1 MGSTKVRNSL
11 LSKKLKRTETRLLII
26 DDNQLRYNQIL
37 NLLLGNDY
45 QVQALLLDDLKSF
58 EKQLNM
64 PWDAIIFGRAYDLK
78 IEQTLSLIQASEQ
91 PHLPVLL
98 LQPEDYQPQQYQAYI
113 HKGIYDVVPLEP
125 LDYFYITLIRT
136 LSYSHLLQTEQRL
149 TSELETIHSH
159 TQTLVNNSHKAV
171 ALFQEGMH
179 VKANTEYLNL
189 FGFKQEEE
197 IIGLP
202 ILDVLQPNDLNI
214 FKQRFKKIS
223 LGQFDQARFEIQ
235 SQHAAISGNNALK
248 LEFIPS
254 QEEDAVQLTIDYQLD
269 LQTPANTVFSE
280 KSYGLITP
288 WQQINRQLSTHPAQA
303 NALVLFRLSQCPE
316 RVFQLD
322 WQTPGQYFNQ
332 LQSFLKE
339 QAQMPI
345 FNLEL
350 GAYLGVLQAEN
361 STVLNSQLASLQSL
375 QKEHLLPI
383 NELNYSI
390 QFKLSYAQITEPLD
404 EASFAKLLD
413 QTNQQELPKAKS
425 EIELVPTIDIISPET
440 TSSSIS
446 LDLSLQNVD
455 APVQSSLLQQL
466 KQQLARGEIHLKY
479 QQIYDKHDQETHNYE
494 VTSGFIADEQW
505 HDLNDLATLKDD
517 SELSIQLDRW
527 ILVEASK
534 QLHNFI
540 TQYPKA
546 KLIINLN
553 IDILLKDKSFPELI
567 SKLLTIIGSKQE
579 SPLVLQFSEQAIQ
592 PHLAIVQ
599 QQIARLRQHG
609 AEISI
614 RDFTSSIYSES
625 ILQQLD
631 VQYLKLQSK
640 KTELL
645 NSDVGLAQL
654 QEKVLNYLTVKP
666 IGILLADLDDMNL
679 FANAWNVEAR
689 FLQGRYFQKKL
700 DRLTDVQDQ

>member
-58 EKQLNM
+58 EKQLNT

-98 LQPEDYQPQQYQAYI
+98 LQPEDYQPQQYQTYI

-316 RVFQLD
+316 RIFQLD

-375 QKEHLLPI
+375 QKEYLLPI

-425 EIELVPTIDIISPET
+425 EIELVPTIDIISPEP

-505 HDLNDLATLKDD
+505 HDLNDLATLRDD

-592 PHLAIVQ
+592 PHLTIVQ

-645 NSDVGLAQL
+645 NSDAGLAQL

-666 IGILLADLDDMNL
+666 VGILLADLNDMNL

>member
-58 EKQLNM
+58 EKQLNT

-316 RVFQLD
+316 RIFQLD

-505 HDLNDLATLKDD
+505 HDLNDLATLRDD

-599 QQIARLRQHG
+599 QHIARLRQHG

-645 NSDVGLAQL
+645 NSDAGLAQL

-666 IGILLADLDDMNL
+666 VGILLADLDDMNL

>member
-11 LSKKLKRTETRLLII
+11 LPKKLKRTETRLLII

-58 EKQLNM
+58 EKQLNT

-303 NALVLFRLSQCPE
+303 NALVLFKLSQCPE

-404 EASFAKLLD
+404 EANFAKLLD

-425 EIELVPTIDIISPET
+425 EIELVPTIDIISPEP

-505 HDLNDLATLKDD
+505 HHLNDLATLRDD

-592 PHLAIVQ
+592 PHLTIVQ

-625 ILQQLD
+625 MLQQLD

-645 NSDVGLAQL
+645 NSDAGLAQL

-666 IGILLADLDDMNL
+666 VGILLADLDDMNL

>member
-1 MGSTKVRNSL
+1 MRNSL

-58 EKQLNM
+58 EKQLNT
-64 PWDAIIFGRAYDLK
+64 PWDTIIFGRAYDLK

-91 PHLPVLL
+91 PNLPVLL

-113 HKGIYDVVPLEP
+113 QKGIYDVVPLEP
-125 LDYFYITLIRT
+125 LDYFYINLIRT

-149 TSELETIHSH
+149 TNELETIHSH

-189 FGFKQEEE
+189 FGFKQEDE

-202 ILDVLQPNDLNI
+202 ILDVLQPDDLNV

-235 SQHAAISGNNALK
+235 SQHAAIAGNNALK

-269 LQTPANTVFSE
+269 LKTPANTLFSE
-280 KSYGLITP
+280 KSYGVQTP
-288 WQQINRQLSTHPAQA
+288 WQQINRQLSTYRAQA
-303 NALVLFRLSQCPE
+303 NALILFKLNQCPE
-316 RVFQLD
+316 RVFQQD
-322 WQTPGQYFNQ
+322 WQTPAQYFNQ
-332 LQSFLKE
+332 LHSFLKE
-339 QAQMPI
+339 HAQMPI
-345 FNLEL
+345 FNIEL
-350 GAYLGVLQAEN
+350 GAYVGVLQAEN
-361 STVLNSQLASLQSL
+361 STVLNSQLTSLQSL
-375 QKEHLLPI
+375 QKEHLLKI

-390 QFKLSYAQITEPLD
+390 QFKLSYAPITEPLNED
-404 EASFAKLLD
+404 SFTSLLD
-413 QTNQQELPKAKS
+413 QTNQQELPKAQA
-425 EIELVPTIDIISPET
+425 EIELAPTIDIVTPEPIK
-440 TSSSIS
+440 SSLS
-446 LDLSLQNVD
+446 LDLSLEQVD
-455 APVQSSLLQQL
+455 TPMQSSLLQQL
-466 KQQLARGEIHLKY
+466 KQQLARSEIHLKY

-494 VTSGFIADEQW
+494 VTSGFISDDQW
-505 HDLNDLATLKDD
+505 YDINDLAELRED

-527 ILVEASK
+527 ILVEACK

-567 SKLLTIIGSKQE
+567 SKLLTIIGSKLE

-592 PHLAIVQ
+592 PYLAIAQ
-599 QQIARLRQHG
+599 QHIARLRQHG

-614 RDFTSSIYSES
+614 RDFSSSIYSES

-645 NSDVGLAQL
+645 KSDDGLARL

-666 IGILLADLDDMNL
+666 VGILLSDLDDMNS
-679 FANAWNVEAR
+679 FANAWNVETR
-689 FLQGRYFQKKL
+689 FLQGQYFQKKL

>member
-58 EKQLNM
+58 EKQLNT

-98 LQPEDYQPQQYQAYI
+98 LQPEDYQPQQYQTYI

-149 TSELETIHSH
+149 TNELETIHTH

-288 WQQINRQLSTHPAQA
+288 WQQINRQLSSHPAQA

-350 GAYLGVLQAEN
+350 GAYFGVLQAEN

-375 QKEHLLPI
+375 QKEYLLPI

-413 QTNQQELPKAKS
+413 QTSQQELPKAKS
-425 EIELVPTIDIISPET
+425 EIELAPTIDFISPVPT
-440 TSSSIS
+440 NSSIS

-505 HDLNDLATLKDD
+505 HDLNDLAALRDD

-579 SPLVLQFSEQAIQ
+579 SPLVLQFPEQAIQ

-599 QQIARLRQHG
+599 QQIACLRQHG

-645 NSDVGLAQL
+645 NSDAGLEQL

-666 IGILLADLDDMNL
+666 VGILLADLNDMNL

-689 FLQGRYFQKKL
+689 FLQGRYFQNKL

>member
-58 EKQLNM
+58 EKQLNT

-390 QFKLSYAQITEPLD
+390 QFKLSYAQITEPLN

-413 QTNQQELPKAKS
+413 QTSQQELPKAKS
-425 EIELVPTIDIISPET
+425 EIELAPTIDIISPEP

-505 HDLNDLATLKDD
+505 HDLNDLATLRDD

-527 ILVEASK
+527 VLVEASK

-579 SPLVLQFSEQAIQ
+579 SPLVLQFSEKAIQ

-599 QQIARLRQHG
+599 QHIARLRQHG

-645 NSDVGLAQL
+645 NSDAGLAQL

-666 IGILLADLDDMNL
+666 VGILLADLNDMNL

>member
-1 MGSTKVRNSL
+1 MRNSL

-37 NLLLGNDY
+37 NLLLGNDH

-58 EKQLNM
+58 EKQLNTL
-64 PWDAIIFGRAYDLK
+64 WDAIIFGRAYDLK

-91 PHLPVLL
+91 PNLPVLL

-113 HKGIYDVVPLEP
+113 QKGIYDVVPLEP

-136 LSYSHLLQTEQRL
+136 LSYSQLLQTEQRL
-149 TSELETIHSH
+149 INELETIHSH

-189 FGFKQEEE
+189 FGFKQEDE

-202 ILDVLQPNDLNI
+202 ILDVLQPNDLNV

-269 LQTPANTVFSE
+269 LATPANTLFSE
-280 KSYGLITP
+280 KSDGVQTA
-288 WQQINRQLSTHPAQA
+288 WQQINRHLSTYPAQA
-303 NALVLFRLSQCPE
+303 NALILFRLNQCPE
-316 RVFQLD
+316 RVFQQD
-322 WQTPGQYFNQ
+322 WQTPAQYFNQ

-339 QAQMPI
+339 HAQIPI

-350 GAYLGVLQAEN
+350 GAYVGVLQAEN
-361 STVLNSQLASLQSL
+361 SSVLNSQLVSLQSL
-375 QKEHLLPI
+375 QKEHLLKI
-383 NELNYSI
+383 NEFNYSV
-390 QFKLSYAQITEPLD
+390 QFKLSYAPITEPLNED
-404 EASFAKLLD
+404 SFTKLLD
-413 QTNQQELPKAKS
+413 QTHQQELPKAKS
-425 EIELVPTIDIISPET
+425 EIELAPTVDIVAAEPASSP
-440 TSSSIS
+440 IS
-446 LDLSLQNVD
+446 LDLSLQHVD
-455 APVQSSLLQQL
+455 APLQSSVLQQL
-466 KQQLARGEIHLKY
+466 KQQLARSEIHLKY

-494 VTSGFIADEQW
+494 VTSGFISNEQW
-505 HDLNDLATLKDD
+505 YDINDLAELRED

-527 ILVEASK
+527 ILVEACK

-567 SKLLTIIGSKQE
+567 SKLLTIIGSKLE
-579 SPLVLQFSEQAIQ
+579 SPLVLQFSEQGIQ
-592 PHLAIVQ
+592 PHLAIAQ
-599 QQIARLRQHG
+599 QLIARLRQHG

-614 RDFTSSIYSES
+614 RDFSSSMYSES

-645 NSDVGLAQL
+645 NSDDGLVRL

-666 IGILLADLDDMNL
+666 VGILLSELNDMNS
-679 FANAWNVEAR
+679 FANAWNVETR
-689 FLQGRYFQKKL
+689 FLQGQYFQKKL

>member
-58 EKQLNM
+58 EKQLNT

-269 LQTPANTVFSE
+269 LQTSANTVFSE

-390 QFKLSYAQITEPLD
+390 QFKLSYAQITESLD

-425 EIELVPTIDIISPET
+425 EIELVPTIDIISSEP

-446 LDLSLQNVD
+446 IDLSLQNVD

-592 PHLAIVQ
+592 PHLTIVQ
-599 QQIARLRQHG
+599 QHIARLRQHG

-645 NSDVGLAQL
+645 NSDAGLAQL

-666 IGILLADLDDMNL
+666 VGILLANLDDMNL

>member
-58 EKQLNM
+58 EKQLNT

-91 PHLPVLL
+91 PNLPVLL

-113 HKGIYDVVPLEP
+113 QKGIYDVVPLEP

-136 LSYSHLLQTEQRL
+136 LSYSQLLQTEQRL
-149 TSELETIHSH
+149 TNELETIHSH

-189 FGFKQEEE
+189 FGFKQEDE

-202 ILDVLQPNDLNI
+202 ILDVLQPNDLNV

-235 SQHAAISGNNALK
+235 SQHAAIAGNNALK

-269 LQTPANTVFSE
+269 LATPANTLFSE
-280 KSYGLITP
+280 KSYGVQTP
-288 WQQINRQLSTHPAQA
+288 WQQINRQLSTYPAQA
-303 NALVLFRLSQCPE
+303 NALILFKLNQCPE
-316 RVFQLD
+316 RVFQQD
-322 WQTPGQYFNQ
+322 WQTPAQYFNQ

-339 QAQMPI
+339 HAQMPI
-345 FNLEL
+345 FNIEL
-350 GAYLGVLQAEN
+350 GAYVGVLQAEN
-361 STVLNSQLASLQSL
+361 STALNSQLTSLQSL
-375 QKEHLLPI
+375 QKEHLLKI

-390 QFKLSYAQITEPLD
+390 QFKLSYAPITEPLNED
-404 EASFAKLLD
+404 SFSSLLA
-413 QTNQQELPKAKS
+413 QTSQQELPKAQA
-425 EIELVPTIDIISPET
+425 EIELAPTIDIIAPEPVK
-440 TSSSIS
+440 SSIS
-446 LDLSLQNVD
+446 LDLSLEQVD
-455 APVQSSLLQQL
+455 APLQSSLLQQL
-466 KQQLARGEIHLKY
+466 KQQLARSEIHLKY
-479 QQIYDKHDQETHNYE
+479 QQIYDKQDQETHNYE
-494 VTSGFIADEQW
+494 VTSGFISDEQW
-505 HDLNDLATLKDD
+505 YDINDLAELRED

-567 SKLLTIIGSKQE
+567 SKLLTIIGSKLE

-592 PHLAIVQ
+592 PHLAIAQ
-599 QQIARLRQHG
+599 QHIARLRQHG

-614 RDFTSSIYSES
+614 RDFSSSMYSES

-645 NSDVGLAQL
+645 NSDDGLTRL

-666 IGILLADLDDMNL
+666 VGILLSDLDDMNL
-679 FANAWNVEAR
+679 FANAWNVETR

>member
-58 EKQLNM
+58 EKQLNT

-91 PHLPVLL
+91 PNLPVLL

-113 HKGIYDVVPLEP
+113 QKGIYDVVPLEP

-149 TSELETIHSH
+149 TNELETIHSH

-189 FGFKQEEE
+189 FGFKQEDE

-202 ILDVLQPNDLNI
+202 ILDVLQPDDLNV

-235 SQHAAISGNNALK
+235 SQHAAIAGNNALK

-269 LQTPANTVFSE
+269 LKTPANTLFAE
-280 KSYGLITP
+280 KRYGVQTP
-288 WQQINRQLSTHPAQA
+288 WQQINRQLSTYPAQA
-303 NALVLFRLSQCPE
+303 NALILFKLNQCPE
-316 RVFQLD
+316 RVFQQD
-322 WQTPGQYFNQ
+322 WQTPAQYFNQ
-332 LQSFLKE
+332 LHSFLKE
-339 QAQMPI
+339 HAQMPI
-345 FNLEL
+345 FNIEL
-350 GAYLGVLQAEN
+350 GAYIGILQAEN
-361 STVLNSQLASLQSL
+361 STVLNSQLTSLQSL
-375 QKEHLLPI
+375 QKEHLLKI

-390 QFKLSYAQITEPLD
+390 QFKLSYAPITKPLNED
-404 EASFAKLLD
+404 SFTSLLA
-413 QTNQQELPKAKS
+413 QTSQQELPKAQA
-425 EIELVPTIDIISPET
+425 EIELAPTIDIIAPEPVK
-440 TSSSIS
+440 SSIS
-446 LDLSLQNVD
+446 LDLSLEQVD
-455 APVQSSLLQQL
+455 APLQSSLLQQL
-466 KQQLARGEIHLKY
+466 KQQLARSEIHLKY

-494 VTSGFIADEQW
+494 VTSGFISDEQW
-505 HDLNDLATLKDD
+505 YDINDLAELRED

-527 ILVEASK
+527 ILVEACK

-567 SKLLTIIGSKQE
+567 SKLLTIIGSKLE

-592 PHLAIVQ
+592 PHLAIAQ
-599 QQIARLRQHG
+599 QHIARLRQHG

-614 RDFTSSIYSES
+614 RDFSSSMYSES

-645 NSDVGLAQL
+645 NSDDGLTRL

-666 IGILLADLDDMNL
+666 VGILLSDLDDMNL

-689 FLQGRYFQKKL
+689 FLQGQYFQKKL

>member
-58 EKQLNM
+58 EKQLNT

-425 EIELVPTIDIISPET
+425 EIELVPTIDIISPEP

-446 LDLSLQNVD
+446 IDLSLQNVD

-505 HDLNDLATLKDD
+505 HDLNDLATLRDD

-599 QQIARLRQHG
+599 QHIARLRQHG

-645 NSDVGLAQL
+645 NSDAGLAQL

-666 IGILLADLDDMNL
+666 VGILLADLDDMNL

>member
-58 EKQLNM
+58 EKQLNT

-91 PHLPVLL
+91 PNLPVLL
-98 LQPEDYQPQQYQAYI
+98 LQPDDYQPQQYQAYI
-113 HKGIYDVVPLEP
+113 QKGIYDVVPLEP

-149 TSELETIHSH
+149 TNELETIHSH

-189 FGFKQEEE
+189 FGFKQEDE
-197 IIGLP
+197 ILGLP
-202 ILDVLQPNDLNI
+202 ILDVLQPDDLNV

-235 SQHAAISGNNALK
+235 SQHAAIAGNNALK

-269 LQTPANTVFSE
+269 LKTPANTLFSE
-280 KSYGLITP
+280 KSYGVQTP
-288 WQQINRQLSTHPAQA
+288 WQQINRQLSTYPAQV
-303 NALVLFRLSQCPE
+303 NALILFKLNQCPE
-316 RVFQLD
+316 RVFQQD
-322 WQTPGQYFNQ
+322 WQTPAQYFNQ

-339 QAQMPI
+339 HAQMPI
-345 FNLEL
+345 FNIEL
-350 GAYLGVLQAEN
+350 GAYVGILQAEN
-361 STVLNSQLASLQSL
+361 STVLNSRLTSLQSL
-375 QKEHLLPI
+375 QKEHLLKI

-390 QFKLSYAQITEPLD
+390 QFKLSYAPITEPLNED
-404 EASFAKLLD
+404 SFSSLLA
-413 QTNQQELPKAKS
+413 QTNQQELPKAQA
-425 EIELVPTIDIISPET
+425 EIELAPTIDIIAPEPVK
-440 TSSSIS
+440 SSIS
-446 LDLSLQNVD
+446 LDLSLEQVD
-455 APVQSSLLQQL
+455 APMQSSLLQQL
-466 KQQLARGEIHLKY
+466 KQQLARSEIHLKY

-494 VTSGFIADEQW
+494 VTSGFISDEQW
-505 HDLNDLATLKDD
+505 HDINDLAELRED

-527 ILVEASK
+527 ILVEACK

-567 SKLLTIIGSKQE
+567 SKLLTIIGSKLE

-592 PHLAIVQ
+592 PHLAIAQ
-599 QQIARLRQHG
+599 QHIARLRQHG

-614 RDFTSSIYSES
+614 RDFSSSMYSES

-645 NSDVGLAQL
+645 NSDDGLTRL

-666 IGILLADLDDMNL
+666 VGILLSDLDDMNL
-679 FANAWNVEAR
+679 FANAWNVETR
-689 FLQGRYFQKKL
+689 FLQGQYFQKKL

>member
-1 MGSTKVRNSL
+1 MRNSL

-58 EKQLNM
+58 EKQLNT

-91 PHLPVLL
+91 PNLPVLL

-113 HKGIYDVVPLEP
+113 QKGIYDVVPLEP
-125 LDYFYITLIRT
+125 LDYFYITLLRT

-149 TSELETIHSH
+149 TNELETIHSH

-189 FGFKQEEE
+189 FGFKQEDE

-202 ILDVLQPNDLNI
+202 ILDVLQPNDLNV

-235 SQHAAISGNNALK
+235 SQHAAISDNNALK

-269 LQTPANTVFSE
+269 LTTPANTVFAE
-280 KSYGLITP
+280 KSYGVQTA
-288 WQQINRQLSTHPAQA
+288 WQQINRHLSTYPAQA
-303 NALVLFRLSQCPE
+303 NALILFKLNQCPE
-316 RVFQLD
+316 RVFQQD
-322 WQTPGQYFNQ
+322 WQTPAQYFNQ

-339 QAQMPI
+339 HAQMPI
-345 FNLEL
+345 FNIEL
-350 GAYLGVLQAEN
+350 GAYIGVLQAETSN
-361 STVLNSQLASLQSL
+361 VLNSQLVSLQSL
-375 QKEHLLPI
+375 QKEYLLKI

-390 QFKLSYAQITEPLD
+390 QFKLSYAPITEPLNED
-404 EASFAKLLD
+404 SFTKLLD
-413 QTNQQELPKAKS
+413 RTSLQELPKAKS
-425 EIELVPTIDIISPET
+425 EIELAPTIDIIAPAPANSP
-440 TSSSIS
+440 IS
-446 LDLSLQNVD
+446 LDLSLQHVD
-455 APVQSSLLQQL
+455 DPLQSSVLQL
-466 KQQLARGEIHLKY
+466 KQQLARSEIHLKY

-494 VTSGFIADEQW
+494 VTSGFISDEQW
-505 HDLNDLATLKDD
+505 YDINDLAELRED
-517 SELSIQLDRW
+517 SELAIQLDRW
-527 ILVEASK
+527 ILVEACK

-553 IDILLKDKSFPELI
+553 IDILLKDKTFPELI
-567 SKLLTIIGSKQE
+567 SKLLTIIGSKLE
-579 SPLVLQFSEQAIQ
+579 SPLVLQFSEQAVQ
-592 PHLAIVQ
+592 PHLAIAQ
-599 QQIARLRQHG
+599 QHIARLRQHG

-614 RDFTSSIYSES
+614 RDFSSSIYSES

-645 NSDVGLAQL
+645 NSDDGLARL
-654 QEKVLNYLTVKP
+654 QEKVLNYLTIKP
-666 IGILLADLDDMNL
+666 VGILLSELNDMNS

-689 FLQGRYFQKKL
+689 FLQGQYFQKKL

>member
-58 EKQLNM
+58 EKQLNT

-303 NALVLFRLSQCPE
+303 NALVLFKLSQCPE
-316 RVFQLD
+316 RIFQLD

-383 NELNYSI
+383 NDLNYSI

-425 EIELVPTIDIISPET
+425 EIELVPTIDIISPEP

-505 HDLNDLATLKDD
+505 HDLNDLATLRDD

-592 PHLAIVQ
+592 PHLTIVQ
-599 QQIARLRQHG
+599 QHIARLRQHG

-645 NSDVGLAQL
+645 NSDAGLAQL

-666 IGILLADLDDMNL
+666 VGILLADLNDMNL

>member
-1 MGSTKVRNSL
+1 MRNSL

-58 EKQLNM
+58 EKQLNT

-91 PHLPVLL
+91 PNLPVLL

-113 HKGIYDVVPLEP
+113 QKGIYDVVPLEP

-149 TSELETIHSH
+149 TNELETIHSH

-189 FGFKQEEE
+189 FGFKQEDE

-202 ILDVLQPNDLNI
+202 ILDVLQPDDLNV

-235 SQHAAISGNNALK
+235 SQHAAIAGNNALK

-269 LQTPANTVFSE
+269 LKTPANTLFAE
-280 KSYGLITP
+280 KRYGVQTP
-288 WQQINRQLSTHPAQA
+288 WQQINRQLSTYPAQA
-303 NALVLFRLSQCPE
+303 NALILFKLNQCPE
-316 RVFQLD
+316 RVFQQD
-322 WQTPGQYFNQ
+322 WQTPAQYFNQ
-332 LQSFLKE
+332 LHSFLKE
-339 QAQMPI
+339 HAQMPI
-345 FNLEL
+345 FNIEL
-350 GAYLGVLQAEN
+350 GAYIGILQAEN
-361 STVLNSQLASLQSL
+361 STVLNSQLTSLQSL
-375 QKEHLLPI
+375 QKEHLLKI

-390 QFKLSYAQITEPLD
+390 QFKLSYAPITKPLNED
-404 EASFAKLLD
+404 SFTSLLA
-413 QTNQQELPKAKS
+413 QTSQQELPKAQA
-425 EIELVPTIDIISPET
+425 EIELAPTIDIIAPEPVK
-440 TSSSIS
+440 SSIS
-446 LDLSLQNVD
+446 LDLSLEQVD
-455 APVQSSLLQQL
+455 APLQSSLLQQL
-466 KQQLARGEIHLKY
+466 KQQLARSEIHLKY

-494 VTSGFIADEQW
+494 VTSGFISDEQW
-505 HDLNDLATLKDD
+505 YDINDLAELRED

-527 ILVEASK
+527 ILVEACK

-567 SKLLTIIGSKQE
+567 SKLLTIIGSKLE

-592 PHLAIVQ
+592 PHLAIAQ
-599 QQIARLRQHG
+599 QHIARLRQHG

-614 RDFTSSIYSES
+614 RDFSSSMYSES

-645 NSDVGLAQL
+645 NSDDGLTRL

-666 IGILLADLDDMNL
+666 VGILLSDLDDMNL

-689 FLQGRYFQKKL
+689 FLQGQYFQKKL

>member
-1 MGSTKVRNSL
+1 MRNSL

-58 EKQLNM
+58 EKQLNT

-91 PHLPVLL
+91 PNLPVLL

-113 HKGIYDVVPLEP
+113 QKGIYDVVPLEP

-136 LSYSHLLQTEQRL
+136 LSYSQLLQTEQRL
-149 TSELETIHSH
+149 TNELETIHSH

-189 FGFKQEEE
+189 FGFKQEDE

-202 ILDVLQPNDLNI
+202 ILDVLQPDDLNV

-235 SQHAAISGNNALK
+235 SQHAAIAGNNALK

-269 LQTPANTVFSE
+269 LATPANTLFSE
-280 KSYGLITP
+280 KNYNVITP
-288 WQQINRQLSTHPAQA
+288 WQQINRQLTTHPAQA
-303 NALVLFRLSQCPE
+303 NALILFRLTQCPE
-316 RVFQLD
+316 RVFQQD
-322 WQTPGQYFNQ
+322 WQTPAQYFNQ

-339 QAQMPI
+339 HAQMPI
-345 FNLEL
+345 FNIEL
-350 GAYLGVLQAEN
+350 GAYVGVLQAEN
-361 STVLNSQLASLQSL
+361 STVLNSQLAGLQSL
-375 QKEHLLPI
+375 QKEHLLKI

-390 QFKLSYAQITEPLD
+390 QFKLSYAPITEPLNED
-404 EASFAKLLD
+404 SFAKLLE
-413 QTNQQELPKAKS
+413 QTSQQELPKAQA
-425 EIELVPTIDIISPET
+425 EIELAPTIDIISPEPT
-440 TSSSIS
+440 NSPIS
-446 LDLSLQNVD
+446 LDLSLEQVD
-455 APVQSSLLQQL
+455 APLQSSLLQQL
-466 KQQLARGEIHLKY
+466 KQQLARSEIHLKY

-494 VTSGFIADEQW
+494 VTSGFISDEQW
-505 HDLNDLATLKDD
+505 YDINDLAELRED

-527 ILVEASK
+527 ILVEACK

-567 SKLLTIIGSKQE
+567 SKLLTIIGSKLE

-592 PHLAIVQ
+592 PHLVIVQ
-599 QQIARLRQHG
+599 QHIARLRQHG

-614 RDFTSSIYSES
+614 RDFSSSMYSES

-645 NSDVGLAQL
+645 NSDDGLTRL
-654 QEKVLNYLTVKP
+654 QEKVLNCLTVKP
-666 IGILLADLDDMNL
+666 VGILLSDLDDMNL
-679 FANAWNVEAR
+679 FANAWNVETR

>member
-58 EKQLNM
+58 EKQLNT

-98 LQPEDYQPQQYQAYI
+98 LQPEDYQPQQYQTYI

-149 TSELETIHSH
+149 TSELEIIHSH

-288 WQQINRQLSTHPAQA
+288 WQQINRQLSSHPAQA
-303 NALVLFRLSQCPE
+303 NALVLFRLNQCPE

-350 GAYLGVLQAEN
+350 GAYIGVLQAEN

-375 QKEHLLPI
+375 QKEYLLPI

-390 QFKLSYAQITEPLD
+390 QFKLSYAQITEPLN

-413 QTNQQELPKAKS
+413 QTSQQELPKAKS
-425 EIELVPTIDIISPET
+425 EIELAPTIDIISPEPAN
-440 TSSSIS
+440 SSIS

-455 APVQSSLLQQL
+455 VPVQSSLLQQL
-466 KQQLARGEIHLKY
+466 KQQLVRGEIHLKY

-505 HDLNDLATLKDD
+505 HNLNDLAALRDD

-579 SPLVLQFSEQAIQ
+579 SPLVLQFPEQAIQ

-645 NSDVGLAQL
+645 NSDAGLEQL

-666 IGILLADLDDMNL
+666 VGILLADLNDMNL

-689 FLQGRYFQKKL
+689 FLQGRYFQNKL

>member
-58 EKQLNM
+58 EKQLNT

-91 PHLPVLL
+91 PNLPVLL

-113 HKGIYDVVPLEP
+113 QKGIYDVVQLEP

-136 LSYSHLLQTEQRL
+136 LSYSQLLQTEQRL
-149 TSELETIHSH
+149 TNELETIHSH

-189 FGFKQEEE
+189 FGFKQEDE

-202 ILDVLQPNDLNI
+202 ILDVLQPNDLNV
-214 FKQRFKKIS
+214 FKQRFKKIA

-269 LQTPANTVFSE
+269 LTTPANTLFSE
-280 KSYGLITP
+280 KSDGVQTA
-288 WQQINRQLSTHPAQA
+288 WQQINRHLSAYPAQA
-303 NALVLFRLSQCPE
+303 NALILFRLNQCPE
-316 RVFQLD
+316 RVFQQD
-322 WQTPGQYFNQ
+322 WQIPAQYFNQ

-339 QAQMPI
+339 HAQMPI
-345 FNLEL
+345 FNIEI
-350 GAYLGVLQAEN
+350 GAYVGVLQAEN
-361 STVLNSQLASLQSL
+361 SSVLNSQLVSLQSL
-375 QKEHLLPI
+375 QKEHLLKI
-383 NELNYSI
+383 NELNYSV
-390 QFKLSYAQITEPLD
+390 QFKLSYVPITEPLNED
-404 EASFAKLLD
+404 SFTKLLD
-413 QTNQQELPKAKS
+413 QTHQQELPQAKS
-425 EIELVPTIDIISPET
+425 EIELAPTIDIVAAEPANSP
-440 TSSSIS
+440 IS
-446 LDLSLQNVD
+446 LDLSLQHVD
-455 APVQSSLLQQL
+455 APLQSSVLQQL
-466 KQQLARGEIHLKY
+466 KQQLARSEIHLKY

-494 VTSGFIADEQW
+494 VTSGFISDEQW
-505 HDLNDLATLKDD
+505 YDINDLAELRED

-527 ILVEASK
+527 ILVEACK

-553 IDILLKDKSFPELI
+553 IDILLKDKTFPELI
-567 SKLLTIIGSKQE
+567 SKLLTIIGSKLE

-592 PHLAIVQ
+592 PHLAIAQ
-599 QQIARLRQHG
+599 QHITRLRQHG

-614 RDFTSSIYSES
+614 RDFSSSMYSES

-645 NSDVGLAQL
+645 NSDDGLVRL

-666 IGILLADLDDMNL
+666 VGILLSELNDMNS

-689 FLQGRYFQKKL
+689 FLQGQYFQKKL

>member
-58 EKQLNM
+58 EKQLNT

-91 PHLPVLL
+91 PNLPVLL
-98 LQPEDYQPQQYQAYI
+98 LQPDDYQPQQYQAYI
-113 HKGIYDVVPLEP
+113 QKGIYDVVPLEP

-149 TSELETIHSH
+149 TNELETIHSH
-159 TQTLVNNSHKAV
+159 TQTLVNSSHKAV

-189 FGFKQEEE
+189 FGFKQEDE

-202 ILDVLQPNDLNI
+202 ILDVLQPDDLNV

-235 SQHAAISGNNALK
+235 SQHAAIAGNNALK

-269 LQTPANTVFSE
+269 LATPANTLFSE
-280 KSYGLITP
+280 KSYGVQAP
-288 WQQINRQLSTHPAQA
+288 WQQINRQLSTYRAQA
-303 NALVLFRLSQCPE
+303 NALILFKLNQCPE
-316 RVFQLD
+316 RVFQQD
-322 WQTPGQYFNQ
+322 WQTPAQYFNQ
-332 LQSFLKE
+332 LHSFLKE
-339 QAQMPI
+339 HAQMPI
-345 FNLEL
+345 FNIEL
-350 GAYLGVLQAEN
+350 GAYIGILQAEN
-361 STVLNSQLASLQSL
+361 STVLNSQLTSLQSL
-375 QKEHLLPI
+375 QKEHLLKI

-390 QFKLSYAQITEPLD
+390 QFKLSYAPITESLNED
-404 EASFAKLLD
+404 SFTSLLD
-413 QTNQQELPKAKS
+413 QTNQQELPKAQA
-425 EIELVPTIDIISPET
+425 EIELAPTIDIISPEPVKP
-440 TSSSIS
+440 SIS
-446 LDLSLQNVD
+446 LDLSLEQVD
-455 APVQSSLLQQL
+455 APLQSSLLQQL
-466 KQQLARGEIHLKY
+466 KQQLARSEIHLKY

-494 VTSGFIADEQW
+494 VTSGFISDEQW
-505 HDLNDLATLKDD
+505 HDINDLAELRED

-527 ILVEASK
+527 ILVEACK

-567 SKLLTIIGSKQE
+567 SKLLTIIGSKLE

-592 PHLAIVQ
+592 PHLAIAQ
-599 QQIARLRQHG
+599 QHIAHLRQHG

-614 RDFTSSIYSES
+614 RDFSSSMYSES

-645 NSDVGLAQL
+645 NSDDGLVRL
-654 QEKVLNYLTVKP
+654 QEKVLNYLAVKP
-666 IGILLADLDDMNL
+666 VGILLSELNDMNS
-679 FANAWNVEAR
+679 FANAWNVETR
-689 FLQGRYFQKKL
+689 FLQGQYFQKKL

>member
-58 EKQLNM
+58 EKQLNT

-98 LQPEDYQPQQYQAYI
+98 LQPEDYQPQQYQTYI
-113 HKGIYDVVPLEP
+113 HKGIYDVIPLEP

-316 RVFQLD
+316 RIFQLD

-350 GAYLGVLQAEN
+350 GAYLGVLQAES
-361 STVLNSQLASLQSL
+361 STVLNSQLAGLQSL

-390 QFKLSYAQITEPLD
+390 QFKLSYTQITEPLD

-413 QTNQQELPKAKS
+413 QTSQQELPKAKS
-425 EIELVPTIDIISPET
+425 EIDLVPTIDIISPEP

-446 LDLSLQNVD
+446 LDLTLQHVD

-466 KQQLARGEIHLKY
+466 KQQLARGAIHLKY

-505 HDLNDLATLKDD
+505 HDLNDLATLRDD

-599 QQIARLRQHG
+599 QHIARLRQHG

-645 NSDVGLAQL
+645 NSDAGLAQL

-666 IGILLADLDDMNL
+666 VGILLADLDDMNL

>member
-58 EKQLNM
+58 EKQLNT

-98 LQPEDYQPQQYQAYI
+98 LQPEDYQPQQYQTYI

-339 QAQMPI
+339 QTQMPI

-404 EASFAKLLD
+404 EASFARLLN
-413 QTNQQELPKAKS
+413 QTHQQELPKAKS
-425 EIELVPTIDIISPET
+425 EIELVPTIDIISPEP

-592 PHLAIVQ
+592 PHLTIVQ

-645 NSDVGLAQL
+645 NSDAGLAQL

-666 IGILLADLDDMNL
+666 VGILLADLNDMNL

>member
-58 EKQLNM
+58 EKQLNT

-91 PHLPVLL
+91 PNLPVLL
-98 LQPEDYQPQQYQAYI
+98 LQPDDYQPQQYQAYI
-113 HKGIYDVVPLEP
+113 QKGIYDVVPLEP

-149 TSELETIHSH
+149 TNELETIHSH
-159 TQTLVNNSHKAV
+159 TQTLVNSSHKAV

-189 FGFKQEEE
+189 FGFKQEDE

-202 ILDVLQPNDLNI
+202 ILDVLQPDDLNV

-235 SQHAAISGNNALK
+235 SQHAAIAGNNALK

-269 LQTPANTVFSE
+269 LATPANTLFSE
-280 KSYGLITP
+280 KSYGVQAP
-288 WQQINRQLSTHPAQA
+288 WQQINRQLSTYRAQA
-303 NALVLFRLSQCPE
+303 NALILFKLNQCPE
-316 RVFQLD
+316 RVFQQD
-322 WQTPGQYFNQ
+322 WQTPAQYFNQ
-332 LQSFLKE
+332 LHSFLKE
-339 QAQMPI
+339 HAQMPI
-345 FNLEL
+345 FNIEL
-350 GAYLGVLQAEN
+350 GAYVGVLQAEN
-361 STVLNSQLASLQSL
+361 STVLNSQLTSLQSL
-375 QKEHLLPI
+375 QKEHLLKI

-390 QFKLSYAQITEPLD
+390 QFKLSYAPITESLNED
-404 EASFAKLLD
+404 SFTSLLD
-413 QTNQQELPKAKS
+413 QTNQQELPKAQA
-425 EIELVPTIDIISPET
+425 EIELAPTIDIISPEPVKP
-440 TSSSIS
+440 SIS
-446 LDLSLQNVD
+446 LDLSLEQVD
-455 APVQSSLLQQL
+455 APLQSSLLQQL
-466 KQQLARGEIHLKY
+466 KQQLARSEIHLKY
-479 QQIYDKHDQETHNYE
+479 QQIYDKHDQEAHNYE
-494 VTSGFIADEQW
+494 VTSGFISDEQW
-505 HDLNDLATLKDD
+505 HDINDLAELRED

-527 ILVEASK
+527 ILVEACK

-567 SKLLTIIGSKQE
+567 SKLLTIIGSKLE

-592 PHLAIVQ
+592 PHLAIAQ
-599 QQIARLRQHG
+599 QHIAHLRQHG

-614 RDFTSSIYSES
+614 RDFSSSMYSES

-645 NSDVGLAQL
+645 NSDDGLVRL
-654 QEKVLNYLTVKP
+654 QEKVLNYLAVKP
-666 IGILLADLDDMNL
+666 VGILLSELNDMNS
-679 FANAWNVEAR
+679 FANAWNVETR
-689 FLQGRYFQKKL
+689 FLQGQYFQKKL

>member
-58 EKQLNM
+58 EKQLNT

-91 PHLPVLL
+91 PNLPVLL
-98 LQPEDYQPQQYQAYI
+98 LQSEDYQPQQYQAYI
-113 HKGIYDVVPLEP
+113 QKGIYDVVSLEP

-149 TSELETIHSH
+149 TNELETIHSH

-189 FGFKQEEE
+189 FGFKQEDE

-202 ILDVLQPNDLNI
+202 ILDVLQPDDLNV

-269 LQTPANTVFSE
+269 LTTPANTLFSE
-280 KSYGLITP
+280 KSYGVQAP
-288 WQQINRQLSTHPAQA
+288 WQQINRQLSTYPAQA
-303 NALVLFRLSQCPE
+303 NALILFKLNQCPE
-316 RVFQLD
+316 RVFQQD
-322 WQTPGQYFNQ
+322 WQTPAHYFNQ

-339 QAQMPI
+339 HAQMPI
-345 FNLEL
+345 FNIEL
-350 GAYLGVLQAEN
+350 GAYVGVLQAEN
-361 STVLNSQLASLQSL
+361 STVLNSQLTSLQSL
-375 QKEHLLPI
+375 QKEHLLKI
-383 NELNYSI
+383 NEFNYPI
-390 QFKLSYAQITEPLD
+390 QFKLSYAPITEPLNED
-404 EASFAKLLD
+404 SFTSLLA
-413 QTNQQELPKAKS
+413 QTSLQELPKAKS
-425 EIELVPTIDIISPET
+425 EIELAPTIDIVTPEPANSP
-440 TSSSIS
+440 IS
-446 LDLSLQNVD
+446 LDLSLQHVD
-455 APVQSSLLQQL
+455 APLQSSVLQQL
-466 KQQLARGEIHLKY
+466 KQQLARSEIHLKY

-494 VTSGFIADEQW
+494 VTSGFISDEQW
-505 HDLNDLATLKDD
+505 YDINDLAELRED

-527 ILVEASK
+527 ILVEACK

-553 IDILLKDKSFPELI
+553 IDILHKDKSFPELI
-567 SKLLTIIGSKQE
+567 SKLLTIIGSKLE

-592 PHLAIVQ
+592 PHLAIAQ
-599 QQIARLRQHG
+599 QHIARLRQHG

-614 RDFTSSIYSES
+614 RDFSSSMYSES

-645 NSDVGLAQL
+645 NSDDGLARL

-666 IGILLADLDDMNL
+666 VGILLSDLDDMNL
-679 FANAWNVEAR
+679 FANAWNVETR
-689 FLQGRYFQKKL
+689 FLQGQYFQKKL

>member
-58 EKQLNM
+58 EKQLNT

-98 LQPEDYQPQQYQAYI
+98 LQPEDYQPQQYQTYI

-202 ILDVLQPNDLNI
+202 ILDVLQPHDLNI

-269 LQTPANTVFSE
+269 LQTSANTVFSE

-316 RVFQLD
+316 RIFQLD

-413 QTNQQELPKAKS
+413 QTSQQELPKAKS

-592 PHLAIVQ
+592 PHLTIVQ
-599 QQIARLRQHG
+599 QHIARLRQHG

-645 NSDVGLAQL
+645 NSDAGLAQL

-666 IGILLADLDDMNL
+666 VGILLADLDDMNL

>member
-58 EKQLNM
+58 EKQLNT

-91 PHLPVLL
+91 PNLPVLL
-98 LQPEDYQPQQYQAYI
+98 LQPEDYQAQQYQAYI
-113 HKGIYDVVPLEP
+113 QKGIYDVVPLEP

-149 TSELETIHSH
+149 TNELETVHSH

-189 FGFKQEEE
+189 FGFKQEDE

-202 ILDVLQPNDLNI
+202 ILDVLQPNDLNV

-254 QEEDAVQLTIDYQLD
+254 QEEDAVQLTIDYQVD
-269 LQTPANTVFSE
+269 LKTPANTFFQE
-280 KSYGLITP
+280 KNYNVITP
-288 WQQINRQLSTHPAQA
+288 WQQINRQLTTYPAQA
-303 NALVLFRLSQCPE
+303 SALILFRLNQCPE
-316 RVFQLD
+316 RVFQQDL
-322 WQTPGQYFNQ
+322 QTPAQYFNQ
-332 LQSFLKE
+332 LHSFLKE
-339 QAQMPI
+339 HAQMPI
-345 FNLEL
+345 FNVEL
-350 GAYLGVLQAEN
+350 GAYVGVLQAEN

-375 QKEHLLPI
+375 QKEHLLKI

-390 QFKLSYAQITEPLD
+390 QFKLSYAQINEPLN

-413 QTNQQELPKAKS
+413 QTSQQELPKAKS
-425 EIELVPTIDIISPET
+425 EIELAPTIDIISPEPVN
-440 TSSSIS
+440 SSIS
-446 LDLSLQNVD
+446 LDLSLEQID
-455 APVQSSLLQQL
+455 APLQPTLLQQL
-466 KQQLARGEIHLKY
+466 KQQLARSEIHLKY

-494 VTSGFIADEQW
+494 VTSGFISDEQW
-505 HDLNDLATLKDD
+505 YDINDLAELRED

-527 ILVEASK
+527 ILVEACK

-567 SKLLTIIGSKQE
+567 SKLLTIIGSKLE
-579 SPLVLQFSEQAIQ
+579 SPLVLQFSEQALQ
-592 PHLAIVQ
+592 PHLAIAQ
-599 QQIARLRQHG
+599 QHIARLRQHG

-614 RDFTSSIYSES
+614 RDFSSSIYSES

-631 VQYLKLQSK
+631 IQYLKLQSN

-645 NSDVGLAQL
+645 NSDEGLASL

-666 IGILLADLDDMNL
+666 VGILLSDLDDMNL
-679 FANAWNVEAR
+679 FANAWNVETR
-689 FLQGRYFQKKL
+689 FLQGQYFQKKL

>member
-58 EKQLNM
+58 EKQLNT

-322 WQTPGQYFNQ
+322 WQTPGQYFNK

-446 LDLSLQNVD
+446 LDLSIQNVD

-466 KQQLARGEIHLKY
+466 KQQLARSEIHLKY

-592 PHLAIVQ
+592 PHLTIVQ
-599 QQIARLRQHG
+599 QQITRLRQHG

-645 NSDVGLAQL
+645 NSDAGLAQL

-666 IGILLADLDDMNL
+666 VGILLADLDDMNL

>member
-58 EKQLNM
+58 EKQLNT

-91 PHLPVLL
+91 PNLPVLL
-98 LQPEDYQPQQYQAYI
+98 LQPDDYQPQQYQAYI
-113 HKGIYDVVPLEP
+113 QKGIYDVVPLEP

-149 TSELETIHSH
+149 TNELETIHSH

-189 FGFKQEEE
+189 FGFKQEDE

-202 ILDVLQPNDLNI
+202 ILDVLQPDDLNV

-235 SQHAAISGNNALK
+235 SQHSAIAGNNALK

-269 LQTPANTVFSE
+269 LATPANTLFSE
-280 KSYGLITP
+280 KSYGVQTP
-288 WQQINRQLSTHPAQA
+288 WQQINRQLSTYPAQA
-303 NALVLFRLSQCPE
+303 NALILFKLNQCPE
-316 RVFQLD
+316 RVFQQD
-322 WQTPGQYFNQ
+322 WQTPAQYFNQ
-332 LQSFLKE
+332 LHSFLKE
-339 QAQMPI
+339 HAQMPI
-345 FNLEL
+345 FNIEL
-350 GAYLGVLQAEN
+350 GAYVGVLQAEN
-361 STVLNSQLASLQSL
+361 STVLNSQLTSLKSL
-375 QKEHLLPI
+375 QKEHLLKI

-390 QFKLSYAQITEPLD
+390 QFKLSYAPITEPLNED
-404 EASFAKLLD
+404 SFSSLLA
-413 QTNQQELPKAKS
+413 QTSQQELPKAQA
-425 EIELVPTIDIISPET
+425 EIELAPTIDIIAPEPVK
-440 TSSSIS
+440 SSIS
-446 LDLSLQNVD
+446 LDLSLEQVD
-455 APVQSSLLQQL
+455 APLQSSLLQQL
-466 KQQLARGEIHLKY
+466 KQQLARSEIHLKY

-494 VTSGFIADEQW
+494 VTSGFISDEQW
-505 HDLNDLATLKDD
+505 HDINDLAELRED

-527 ILVEASK
+527 ILVEACK

-567 SKLLTIIGSKQE
+567 SKLLTIIGSKLE

-592 PHLAIVQ
+592 PHLAIAQ
-599 QQIARLRQHG
+599 QHIARLRQHG

-614 RDFTSSIYSES
+614 RDFSSSMYSES

-645 NSDVGLAQL
+645 NSDDGLACL

-666 IGILLADLDDMNL
+666 VGILLSDLDDMNL
-679 FANAWNVEAR
+679 FANAWNVETR

>member
-1 MGSTKVRNSL
+1 MRNSL

-58 EKQLNM
+58 EKQLNT

-91 PHLPVLL
+91 PNLPVLL
-98 LQPEDYQPQQYQAYI
+98 LQPDDYQPQQYQAYI
-113 HKGIYDVVPLEP
+113 QKGIYDVVPLEP

-149 TSELETIHSH
+149 TNELETIHSH
-159 TQTLVNNSHKAV
+159 TQTLVNSSHKAV

-189 FGFKQEEE
+189 FGFKQEDE

-202 ILDVLQPNDLNI
+202 ILDVLQPDDLNV

-235 SQHAAISGNNALK
+235 SQHAAIAGNNALK

-269 LQTPANTVFSE
+269 LATPANTLFSE
-280 KSYGLITP
+280 KSYGVQAP
-288 WQQINRQLSTHPAQA
+288 WQQINRQLSTYRAQA
-303 NALVLFRLSQCPE
+303 NALILFKLNQCPE
-316 RVFQLD
+316 RVFQQD
-322 WQTPGQYFNQ
+322 WQTPAQYFNQ
-332 LQSFLKE
+332 LHSFLKE
-339 QAQMPI
+339 HAQMPI
-345 FNLEL
+345 FNIEL
-350 GAYLGVLQAEN
+350 GAYVGVLQAEN
-361 STVLNSQLASLQSL
+361 STVLNSQLTSLQSL
-375 QKEHLLPI
+375 QKEHLLKI

-390 QFKLSYAQITEPLD
+390 QFKLSYAPITESLNED
-404 EASFAKLLD
+404 SFTSLLD
-413 QTNQQELPKAKS
+413 QTNQQELPKAQA
-425 EIELVPTIDIISPET
+425 EIELAPTIDIISPEPVKP
-440 TSSSIS
+440 SIS
-446 LDLSLQNVD
+446 LDLSLEQVD
-455 APVQSSLLQQL
+455 APLQSSLLQQL
-466 KQQLARGEIHLKY
+466 KQQLARSEIHLKY

-494 VTSGFIADEQW
+494 VTSGFISDEQW
-505 HDLNDLATLKDD
+505 HDINDLAELRED

-527 ILVEASK
+527 ILVEACK

-567 SKLLTIIGSKQE
+567 SKLLTIIGSKLE

-592 PHLAIVQ
+592 PHLAIAQ
-599 QQIARLRQHG
+599 QHIAHLRQHG

-614 RDFTSSIYSES
+614 RDFSSSMYSES

-645 NSDVGLAQL
+645 NSDDGLVRL
-654 QEKVLNYLTVKP
+654 QEKVLNYLAVKP
-666 IGILLADLDDMNL
+666 VGILLSELNDMNS
-679 FANAWNVEAR
+679 FANAWNVETR
-689 FLQGRYFQKKL
+689 FLQGQYFQKKL

>member
-58 EKQLNM
+58 EKQLNT

-189 FGFKQEEE
+189 FGFQQEEE

-303 NALVLFRLSQCPE
+303 NALVLFKLSQCPE
-316 RVFQLD
+316 RIFQLD

-383 NELNYSI
+383 NDLNYSI

-413 QTNQQELPKAKS
+413 QTSQQELPKAKS
-425 EIELVPTIDIISPET
+425 EIELVPTIDIISPEP

-505 HDLNDLATLKDD
+505 HDLNDLATLRDD

-527 ILVEASK
+527 VLVEASK

-645 NSDVGLAQL
+645 NSDAGLAQL

-666 IGILLADLDDMNL
+666 VGILLADLNDMNL

>member
-1 MGSTKVRNSL
+1 MRNSL

-58 EKQLNM
+58 EKQLNT

-98 LQPEDYQPQQYQAYI
+98 LQPEDYQPQQYQTYI

-288 WQQINRQLSTHPAQA
+288 CQQINRQLSTHPAQA

-316 RVFQLD
+316 RIFQLD
-322 WQTPGQYFNQ
+322 WQTPGQYFNR

-413 QTNQQELPKAKS
+413 QTSQQELPKAKS
-425 EIELVPTIDIISPET
+425 EIGLVPTIDIISPEP

-505 HDLNDLATLKDD
+505 HDLNDLATLRDD

-527 ILVEASK
+527 VLVEASK

-645 NSDVGLAQL
+645 NSDAGLAQL

-666 IGILLADLDDMNL
+666 VGILLADLNDMNL

>member
-1 MGSTKVRNSL
+1 MRNSL

-37 NLLLGNDY
+37 NLLLGNNY
-45 QVQALLLDDLKSF
+45 QVHALLLDDLKSF
-58 EKQLNM
+58 EKQLNT

-149 TSELETIHSH
+149 TNELETIHSH

-189 FGFKQEEE
+189 FGFKQEDE

-269 LQTPANTVFSE
+269 LQTPANTAFSE
-280 KSYGLITP
+280 KSYGSTAP
-288 WQQINRQLSTHPAQA
+288 WQQINRQISTHPAQA
-303 NALVLFRLSQCPE
+303 NALVLFRLNQCPE

-375 QKEHLLPI
+375 QKEHLLTV
-383 NELNYSI
+383 NELNYSV
-390 QFKLSYAQITEPLD
+390 QFKLSYAQITEPLN

-413 QTNQQELPKAKS
+413 QTNQQALPKAKP
-425 EIELVPTIDIISPET
+425 EIELTRTIDIIPSEPT
-440 TSSSIS
+440 HSSLS
-446 LDLSLQNVD
+446 LDLSLQDVD
-455 APVQSSLLQQL
+455 APMPSPLLQQL

-505 HDLNDLATLKDD
+505 HDLNDLAALRDD

-527 ILVEASK
+527 ILVEACK

-553 IDILLKDKSFPELI
+553 IDILLKDKSAPELI

-579 SPLVLQFSEQAIQ
+579 SPLILQFSEQAIQ
-592 PHLAIVQ
+592 PHLTIAQ
-599 QQIARLRQHG
+599 QLIARLRQHG

-614 RDFTSSIYSES
+614 RDFTSSMYSES

-631 VQYLKLQSK
+631 VQYLKLHSK

-645 NSDVGLAQL
+645 NSDAGLAQL
-654 QEKVLNYLTVKP
+654 QEKILNYLTVKP
-666 IGILLADLDDMNL
+666 VGILLADLNDMNL

-689 FLQGRYFQKKL
+689 FLQGRYFQKRL

>member
-58 EKQLNM
+58 EKQLNT

-98 LQPEDYQPQQYQAYI
+98 LQPEDYQPQQYQTYI

-316 RVFQLD
+316 RIFQLD

-413 QTNQQELPKAKS
+413 QTSQQELPKAKS
-425 EIELVPTIDIISPET
+425 EIELVPTIDIISPEP

-466 KQQLARGEIHLKY
+466 KQQLARSEIHLKY

-505 HDLNDLATLKDD
+505 HDLNDLATLRDD

-527 ILVEASK
+527 VLVEASK

-592 PHLAIVQ
+592 PHLTIVQ
-599 QQIARLRQHG
+599 QHIARLRQHG

-645 NSDVGLAQL
+645 NSDAGLAQL

-666 IGILLADLDDMNL
+666 VGILLADLNDMNL

>member
-58 EKQLNM
+58 EKQLNT

-91 PHLPVLL
+91 PNLPVLL
-98 LQPEDYQPQQYQAYI
+98 LLPEDYQPQQYQAYI
-113 HKGIYDVVPLEP
+113 QKGIYDVVQLEP

-136 LSYSHLLQTEQRL
+136 LSYSQLLQTEQSL
-149 TSELETIHSH
+149 TNELETIHSH

-189 FGFKQEEE
+189 FGFKQEDE

-202 ILDVLQPNDLNI
+202 ILDVLQPNDLNV
-214 FKQRFKKIS
+214 FKQRFKKIA

-269 LQTPANTVFSE
+269 LATPANTLFSE
-280 KSYGLITP
+280 KSDGVQTA
-288 WQQINRQLSTHPAQA
+288 WQQINRHLSTYPAQA
-303 NALVLFRLSQCPE
+303 NALILFRLNQCPE
-316 RVFQLD
+316 RVFQQD
-322 WQTPGQYFNQ
+322 WQTPAQYFNQ

-339 QAQMPI
+339 HAQMPI
-345 FNLEL
+345 FNIEL
-350 GAYLGVLQAEN
+350 GAYVGVLQAEN
-361 STVLNSQLASLQSL
+361 SSVLNSQLVSLQSL
-375 QKEHLLPI
+375 QKEHLLKI
-383 NELNYSI
+383 NELNHSV
-390 QFKLSYAQITEPLD
+390 QFKLSYVPITEPLNED
-404 EASFAKLLD
+404 SFTKLLD
-413 QTNQQELPKAKS
+413 QTHQQELPQAKS
-425 EIELVPTIDIISPET
+425 EIELAPTIDIVAAEPASSP
-440 TSSSIS
+440 IS
-446 LDLSLQNVD
+446 LDLSLQHVD
-455 APVQSSLLQQL
+455 APLQSSVLQQL
-466 KQQLARGEIHLKY
+466 KQQLARSEIHLKY

-494 VTSGFIADEQW
+494 VTSGFISDEQW
-505 HDLNDLATLKDD
+505 YDINDLAELRED

-527 ILVEASK
+527 ILVEACK

-567 SKLLTIIGSKQE
+567 SKLLTIIGSKLE

-592 PHLAIVQ
+592 PHLAIAQ
-599 QQIARLRQHG
+599 QLIARLRQHG

-614 RDFTSSIYSES
+614 RDFSSSMYSES
-625 ILQQLD
+625 ILEQLD

-645 NSDVGLAQL
+645 NSDDGLVRL

-666 IGILLADLDDMNL
+666 VGILLSELNDMNS

-689 FLQGRYFQKKL
+689 FLQGQYFQKKL

>member
-58 EKQLNM
+58 EKQLNT

-91 PHLPVLL
+91 PNLPVLL

-113 HKGIYDVVPLEP
+113 QKGIYDVVPLEP

-149 TSELETIHSH
+149 TNELETIHSH

-202 ILDVLQPNDLNI
+202 ILDVLQPNDLNV

-223 LGQFDQARFEIQ
+223 LGQFDQAHFEIQ
-235 SQHAAISGNNALK
+235 SQHAAIAGNNALK

-254 QEEDAVQLTIDYQLD
+254 QEEDAVQLTIDYQLN
-269 LQTPANTVFSE
+269 LATPANTLFSE
-280 KSYGLITP
+280 KNYGVQAP
-288 WQQINRQLSTHPAQA
+288 WQQINRQLSTYPAQA
-303 NALVLFRLSQCPE
+303 NALILFKLNQCPE
-316 RVFQLD
+316 RVFQQD
-322 WQTPGQYFNQ
+322 WQTPAQYFNQ
-332 LQSFLKE
+332 LHSFLKE
-339 QAQMPI
+339 HAQMPI
-345 FNLEL
+345 FNIEL
-350 GAYLGVLQAEN
+350 GAYVGVLQAEN
-361 STVLNSQLASLQSL
+361 STVLNSQLTSLQSL
-375 QKEHLLPI
+375 QKEHLLKI

-390 QFKLSYAQITEPLD
+390 QFKLSYAPITEPLNED
-404 EASFAKLLD
+404 SFSSFLA
-413 QTNQQELPKAKS
+413 QTNQQELPKAQA
-425 EIELVPTIDIISPET
+425 EIELAPTIDIISPEPVK
-440 TSSSIS
+440 SSIS
-446 LDLSLQNVD
+446 LDLSLEQVD
-455 APVQSSLLQQL
+455 APLQSSLLQQL
-466 KQQLARGEIHLKY
+466 KQQLARSEIHLKY

-494 VTSGFIADEQW
+494 VTSGFISDDQW
-505 HDLNDLATLKDD
+505 YDINDLAELRED

-527 ILVEASK
+527 ILVEACK

-567 SKLLTIIGSKQE
+567 SKLLTIIGSKLE

-592 PHLAIVQ
+592 PHLAIAQ
-599 QQIARLRQHG
+599 QHIARLRQHG

-614 RDFTSSIYSES
+614 RDFSSSMYSES

-645 NSDVGLAQL
+645 NSDDGLTRL

-666 IGILLADLDDMNL
+666 VGILLSDLDDMNL
-679 FANAWNVEAR
+679 FANAWNVETR

>member
-58 EKQLNM
+58 EKQLNT

-390 QFKLSYAQITEPLD
+390 QFKLSYAQITESLD

-425 EIELVPTIDIISPET
+425 EIELVPTIDIISPEP

-446 LDLSLQNVD
+446 IDLSLQNVD

-466 KQQLARGEIHLKY
+466 KQQLARSEIHLKY

-505 HDLNDLATLKDD
+505 HDLNDLATLRDD

-599 QQIARLRQHG
+599 QHIARLRQHG

-645 NSDVGLAQL
+645 NSDAGLAQL

-666 IGILLADLDDMNL
+666 VGILLADLNDMNL

>member
-58 EKQLNM
+58 EKQLNT
-64 PWDAIIFGRAYDLK
+64 PWDVIIFGRAYDLK

-91 PHLPVLL
+91 PNLPVLL

-113 HKGIYDVVPLEP
+113 QKGIYDVVPLEP
-125 LDYFYITLIRT
+125 LDYFYITLLRT

-149 TSELETIHSH
+149 TNELETIHSH

-189 FGFKQEEE
+189 FGFKQEDE

-202 ILDVLQPNDLNI
+202 ILDVLQPDDLNV

-269 LQTPANTVFSE
+269 LTTPANTVFAE
-280 KSYGLITP
+280 KSYGVQTA
-288 WQQINRQLSTHPAQA
+288 WQQINRHLSTYPAQA
-303 NALVLFRLSQCPE
+303 NALILFKLNQCPE
-316 RVFQLD
+316 RVFQQD
-322 WQTPGQYFNQ
+322 WQTPAQYFNQ

-339 QAQMPI
+339 HAQMPI
-345 FNLEL
+345 FNIEL
-350 GAYLGVLQAEN
+350 GAYVGVLQAEN
-361 STVLNSQLASLQSL
+361 SNVLNSQLVSLQSL
-375 QKEHLLPI
+375 QKEHLLKI

-390 QFKLSYAQITEPLD
+390 QFKLSYAPITEPLNED
-404 EASFAKLLD
+404 SFTKLLD
-413 QTNQQELPKAKS
+413 RTSLQELPKAKS
-425 EIELVPTIDIISPET
+425 EIELAPTIETIAPEPANSP
-440 TSSSIS
+440 IS
-446 LDLSLQNVD
+446 LDLSLQHVD
-455 APVQSSLLQQL
+455 DPLQSSVLQQL
-466 KQQLARGEIHLKY
+466 KQQLARSEIHLKY

-494 VTSGFIADEQW
+494 VTSGFISNEQW
-505 HDLNDLATLKDD
+505 YDINDLAELRED

-527 ILVEASK
+527 ILVEACK

-567 SKLLTIIGSKQE
+567 SKLLTIIGSKLE

-592 PHLAIVQ
+592 PHLAIAQ
-599 QQIARLRQHG
+599 QHIARLRQHG

-614 RDFTSSIYSES
+614 RDFSSSIYSES

-645 NSDVGLAQL
+645 NSDDGLARL

-666 IGILLADLDDMNL
+666 VGILLSELNDMNS

-689 FLQGRYFQKKL
+689 FLQGQYFQKKL